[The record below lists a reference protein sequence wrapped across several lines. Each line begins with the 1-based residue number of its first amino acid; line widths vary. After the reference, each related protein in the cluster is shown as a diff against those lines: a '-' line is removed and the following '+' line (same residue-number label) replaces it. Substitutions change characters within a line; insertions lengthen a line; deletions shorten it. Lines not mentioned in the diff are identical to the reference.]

1 MKRTITEF
9 AGALRARAIIAEIFD
24 PEQGLEYLQT
34 RQTTYPGRNT
44 EMFCEVSLSYCI
56 DGDWRQRSV
65 VFGVDQDSMVELDY
79 LDILKESIEV
89 QI

>member
-1 MKRTITEF
+1 MRTITEF
-9 AGALRARAIIAEIFD
+9 AEALRARAIIAEVFD

-34 RQTTYPGRNT
+34 RQSTYPGRNT

-65 VFGVDQDSMVELDY
+65 VFGVNEETMVELDY
-79 LDILKESIEV
+79 VDILNESIEV